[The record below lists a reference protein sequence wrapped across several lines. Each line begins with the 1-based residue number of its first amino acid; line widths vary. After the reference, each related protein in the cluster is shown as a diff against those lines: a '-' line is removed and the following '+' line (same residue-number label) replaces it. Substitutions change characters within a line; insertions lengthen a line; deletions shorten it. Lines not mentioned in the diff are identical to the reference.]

1 MLPRENRTR
10 RSALSLIAILALAA
24 LVRLPQIYGDP
35 PAGDISRS
43 GDFLG
48 DEGIHGHNALHWA
61 ITGEWRVPGAYNPA
75 VNTPIFTLFEYSLL
89 RLFGVSLATVRYGAV
104 FCGLITVVLL
114 YVLLRRHDEVAA
126 NFAALLAAVNFP
138 LIVYNRLAFLENLL
152 LCFMLAGSVFL
163 MIYVRDPHRRFMLF
177 AFWIA
182 IFLGY
187 LTKASIAFFAIVFA
201 GMVWRLRASVRKQTF
216 FLTIFSIL
224 FLVAPLWI
232 FWISP
237 HLEDWLYYQQINVT
251 ERFTF
256 SPLAIAQ
263 NYARYIT
270 HLKFFEFM
278 PAAYVIALMMA
289 LRGARDM
296 VKKNAISNIHRLLC
310 LWFWAG
316 LLFAGGV
323 AYSPPRYSLVLIPA
337 IAGLNGLFFAEL
349 FKQPSSHVAL
359 KWSRLSFWIVAAVIL
374 LQTIFGVY
382 RIITYDKIY
391 LSCFLPLVGFIALY
405 AIKQATLEGKAKRL
419 AVWGLAALVVIEQAV
434 QIVRFHAM
442 MKYSLYDTIQKV
454 GKIFKNDPH
463 REQIVL
469 AGDSAMLLSFELRVP
484 TVDIMFRQDKLPE
497 VIERRR
503 PNYLFLEDPEELSRL
518 QKQMPDYWQNLTVL
532 GRYRLMNNYKH
543 GHDAVL
549 YRVEDVREV
558 LNQE

>member
-1 MLPRENRTR
+1 MLLKENKTL
-10 RSALSLIAILALAA
+10 RSALLLIGITALAA

-61 ITGEWRVPGAYNPA
+61 ITGEWHIPGAYNPA
-75 VNTPIFTLFEYSLL
+75 VNTPVFTLFEYSLL
-89 RLFGVSLATVRYGAV
+89 RLFGISLATVRYGAV
-104 FCGLITVVLL
+104 FCGLLAILLL
-114 YVLLRRHDEVAA
+114 YLILRKHDAVAA
-126 NFAALLAAVNFP
+126 NVAALLAAVNFP
-138 LIVYNRLAFLENLL
+138 LIVYNRLALLENLL

-163 MIYVRDPHRRFMLF
+163 VIYVRDPHRRFMLF
-177 AFWIA
+177 AFWVA

-187 LTKASIAFFAIVFA
+187 LTKASIVFFVIVFV
-201 GMVWRLRASVRKQTF
+201 GMVWRQHASMRKPAF
-216 FLTIFSIL
+216 FLTAVSIIVL
-224 FLVAPLWI
+224 AAPLWF

-237 HLEDWLYYQQINVT
+237 HLDDWLYYQQMNVM

-263 NYARYIT
+263 NYARYIA

-278 PAAYVIALMMA
+278 PGAYVIALMMA
-289 LRGARDM
+289 LRGGRNI
-296 VKKNAISNIHRLLC
+296 VKKNAISDIERLLC

-349 FKQPSSHVAL
+349 FKRSSQLAEEKL
-359 KWSRLSFWIVAAVIL
+359 PRWSFWIVTVVIL

-382 RIITYDKIY
+382 RIVAHDQIY
-391 LSCFLPLVGFIALY
+391 LSCFLPLVGFLAVYGIR
-405 AIKQATLEGKAKRL
+405 QATREGKAKRL
-419 AVWGLAALVVIEQAV
+419 AIWGLAALIVIEQAV
-434 QIVRFHAM
+434 QIIRFHATM
-442 MKYSLYDTIQKV
+442 EYSLYDAIQKV
-454 GKIFKNDPH
+454 GKIFETDPQ

-484 TVDIMFRQDKLPE
+484 TVDIIFRRDELPKI
-497 VIERRR
+497 IERWR
-503 PNYLFLEDPEELSRL
+503 PNYLFLEDPAELSRL
-518 QKQMPDYWQNLTVL
+518 QKQMPEYWQHLTEL
-532 GRYRLMNNYKH
+532 GRFRLMNNYRH
-543 GHDAVL
+543 GQDAVL
-549 YRVEDVREV
+549 YRVGEAR
-558 LNQE
+558 